1 MLGGKPLSS
10 YWEQLTKG
18 SQFHRP
24 EFTENTLK
32 LYPVPEN
39 DPQRIRFNQIAEEAI
54 GRARA
59 EGHHV
64 IDHKSDMDSHG
75 LDYVVI
81 AFSEAF
87 SE

>member
-1 MLGGKPLSS
+1 LSS
-10 YWEQLTKG
+10 YWEQLAEG
-18 SQFHRP
+18 SQFHRA
-24 EFTENTLK
+24 ELSENTLK
-32 LYPVPEN
+32 LYPVTEN
-39 DPQRIRFNQIAEEAI
+39 NPQRIRFNQISEEAM

-75 LDYVVI
+75 VDYVVV

>member
-1 MLGGKPLSS
+1 LSS
-10 YWEQLTKG
+10 YWEQLAKG
-18 SQFHRP
+18 SQFHRA

-54 GRARA
+54 GRY
-59 EGHHV
+59 V
-64 IDHKSDMDSHG
+64 VDHKSDMDSHG

>member
-1 MLGGKPLSS
+1 MSS
-10 YWEQLTKG
+10 YWEQLAKG
-18 SQFHRP
+18 SQFHRA
-24 EFTENTLK
+24 ETTENTLK
-32 LYPVPEN
+32 LHPVPEN
-39 DPQRIRFNQIAEEAI
+39 DPRRIRFKQIAEEAI

-64 IDHKSDMDSHG
+64 IDHESKMDSYG
-75 LDYVVI
+75 LDFVVI

>member
-1 MLGGKPLSS
+1 MSS
-10 YWEQLTKG
+10 YWERLSRD
-18 SQFHRP
+18 SQFHRA
-24 EFTENTLK
+24 EITENTLK

-59 EGHHV
+59 EGHHAV
-64 IDHKSDMDSHG
+64 DHKSDMDSHG